1 MTKNEMVK
9 LLVNN
14 DIVLTDNLDEA
25 IYLFN
30 NGVMVSGE
38 FCDGIRGTDH
48 ATLLDV
54 LPNSDN
60 YKTLHNSYAVARL
73 VPESMTALVSGLR
86 LDDELIEML
95 MEYGYSIEE
104 Y

>member
-1 MTKNEMVK
+1 MTKEEMVK
-9 LLVNN
+9 LLVDN
-14 DIVLTDNLDEA
+14 DIVLTDNLGEA

-60 YKTLHNSYAVARL
+60 YKSLHNSYAVARL
-73 VPESMTALVSGLR
+73 VPESMIALVSGLS
-86 LDDELIEML
+86 LDNKLIDL
-95 MEYGYSIEE
+95 LTEYGYSIEE